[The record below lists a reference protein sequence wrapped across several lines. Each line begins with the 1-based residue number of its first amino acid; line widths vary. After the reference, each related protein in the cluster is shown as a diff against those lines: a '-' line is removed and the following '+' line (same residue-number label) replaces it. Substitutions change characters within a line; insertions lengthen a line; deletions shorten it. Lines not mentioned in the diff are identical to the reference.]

1 MDKFFTKLSLLFTIA
16 IIGLTLSVSATAHD
30 FEIDGVY
37 YDIVG
42 DGCVEVVRGTT
53 YYRGGGIEY
62 HHTTGDV
69 VIPARVNGYKV
80 IGIGEFAQIAPSSIS
95 LPETLS
101 YIKKYAFGGGTI
113 FELYIPKSITNINEC
128 AFSSLSNLC
137 KIEVDENNPAYDS
150 RDNCNAI
157 IRSVDNSLILGCANT
172 IIPNTVTRIGDNAF
186 GGNSSII
193 KISIPNSV
201 TQIGKDAFNKCSSLL
216 DIDISNSLISIG
228 DYAFSHC
235 SKLKKIVFPQNLS
248 SIGNAVFSNCSNLE
262 EVEFPSNLT
271 SIGTRAFNNCSSLTS
286 LVFPSSLQHINE
298 YAFNYCSNLRE
309 VTFKSN
315 LTIWQWAFNGCTNLE
330 KVAFDYGIIGGN
342 TEIFKYAFNMCSEIQ
357 QLILPKKVTSI
368 SEFAFYTCSN
378 LNYIEVEKG
387 NPIYESG
394 DGNNTLLKINTQ
406 NIVPYVSLVLATKN
420 AEIPKNVSVLAPYSF
435 LDDRSSVVIP
445 ENVVTIENNAFI
457 ECDKLTD
464 VYMKSNTPPSM
475 TQTVSNVGAFS
486 SGRLSNMTLHVP
498 VGSLDTYSN
507 PVLDWCLFG
516 NIVEWEPSGIDDIE
530 IDECVND
537 PVVYYNMQGV
547 KVDNPQNGIFIKKQG
562 AKTTKVLM

>member
-1 MDKFFTKLSLLFTIA
+1 M
-16 IIGLTLSVSATAHD
+16 
-30 FEIDGVY
+30 
-37 YDIVG
+37 
-42 DGCVEVVRGTT
+42 
-53 YYRGGGIEY
+53 
-62 HHTTGDV
+62 
-69 VIPARVNGYKV
+69 
-80 IGIGEFAQIAPSSIS
+80 
-95 LPETLS
+95 
-101 YIKKYAFGGGTI
+101 
-113 FELYIPKSITNINEC
+113 
-128 AFSSLSNLC
+128 
-137 KIEVDENNPAYDS
+137 
-150 RDNCNAI
+150 
-157 IRSVDNSLILGCANT
+157 
-172 IIPNTVTRIGDNAF
+172 
-186 GGNSSII
+186 
-193 KISIPNSV
+193 
-201 TQIGKDAFNKCSSLL
+201 
-216 DIDISNSLISIG
+216 ISIG

-271 SIGTRAFNNCSSLTS
+271 SIGTRAFDNCSSLTS

-464 VYMKSNTPPSM
+464 VYMKSSTPPSM